1 MPGQRKHPS
10 ITKERQ
16 MSRAIDEAVTQLTGK
31 MKPGALPGV
40 VKFVMTGEGAI
51 MLDASG
57 VRAADEEADVT
68 LTAEAPVFQAMLQGD
83 LSPMNAFM
91 SGKLKVEGEM
101 ALAMKLG
108 SVLG

>member
-1 MPGQRKHPS
+1 
-10 ITKERQ
+10 
-16 MSRAIDEAVTQLTGK
+16 MSKVIDEAVARLAAK
-31 MKPGALPGV
+31 LRPDALPGV
-40 VKFVMTGEGAI
+40 VKFVLTDEGAI

-57 VRAADEEADVT
+57 VREGDDPADVT
-68 LTAEAPVFQAMLQGD
+68 LTASADAFQAMLDGD
-83 LSPMNAFM
+83 LSPMSAFM